1 MMLLPPLDVGL
12 PKPPEPL
19 LTVVIPSYNCAPWL
33 ERSVAS
39 AGTLEGGDI
48 QTIVVDDGSTD
59 QTQEVLERLT
69 REMPS
74 LVVIRKPNGGLS
86 SARNLGL
93 SYAEG
98 QYILFLDAD
107 DMLIPSDIS
116 PLVASAS
123 HMIRI
128 GVEEISANEP
138 TTIRAE
144 SKRETS
150 GREYLANGFKDHS
163 FYTSSCAYLY
173 QTKWLREKALAFEE
187 GLLHEDNLFTVQALL
202 KADTVLVTP
211 TLLYRYIKR
220 PESITTSTSDDRL
233 LVRIKSYARIA
244 SSLSAIA
251 NQDPSFDLRWKI
263 QEVIDG
269 AQRLGTLC
277 STRRGQLI
285 ALHTLLKFMLLYR
298 GYGRHAL
305 QLQQWARVLR
315 YMRYLA
321 IHR

>member
-1 MMLLPPLDVGL
+1 MYAVPKVSLPSHS
-12 PKPPEPL
+12 EPL

-59 QTQEVLERLT
+59 QTREVLERLT

-86 SARNLGL
+86 SARNVGL
-93 SYAEG
+93 SYAKG
-98 QYILFLDAD
+98 LYILFLDAD
-107 DMLIPSDIS
+107 DMLIPCDIS
-116 PLVASAS
+116 PLVKSGS

-138 TTIRAE
+138 TIIRAE
-144 SKRETS
+144 SKCTTS
-150 GREYLANGFKDHS
+150 GREYLANGFENHS

-173 QTKWLREKALAFEE
+173 QTKWLRENALAFEE

-211 TLLYRYIKR
+211 TLLYRYIRR
-220 PESITTSTSDDRL
+220 PESITTSEGDDRL
-233 LVRIKSYARIA
+233 LARIKSYARIA

-269 AQRLGTLC
+269 AQRLGTQC

-285 ALHTLLKFMLLYR
+285 ALHALLKFMLLYR